1 MNKLFYL
8 LIGAAVLSGCSK
20 SNETCGTYNGTLPA
34 ADGPGIEMTV
44 RLGPDNK
51 FENKLVYIDAEDGTF
66 YEQGTYSQNG
76 DLIELKS
83 GDEISYYK
91 AEPGQLRRLDH
102 PAPAKAAGHSGQKA
116 AALPRAHLA
125 GEVRLRDRA
134 GRRPAAGRGP
144 GAVRPHPPGV
154 LRPGAG
160 RAVGAESGRRP

>member
-76 DLIELKS
+76 DQI
-83 GDEISYYK
+83 G
-91 AEPGQLRRLDH
+91 
-102 PAPAKAAGHSGQKA
+102 
-116 AALPRAHLA
+116 RAH
-125 GEVRLRDRA
+125 V
-134 GRRPAAGRGP
+134 
-144 GAVRPHPPGV
+144 
-154 LRPGAG
+154 
-160 RAVGAESGRRP
+160 

>member
-91 AEPGQLRRLDH
+91 AEPGQLRRLDSE
-102 PAPAKAAGHSGQKA
+102 KQEITG
-116 AALPRAHLA
+116 ALADYYILKKTKQCN
-125 GEVRLRDRA
+125 GK
-134 GRRPAAGRGP
+134 
-144 GAVRPHPPGV
+144 
-154 LRPGAG
+154 
-160 RAVGAESGRRP
+160 